1 MKFEQFLAWAKLREN
16 IPDDTQPYLR
26 ECYDYAYK
34 QGMVISRFLAPF
46 HLEAYIYCLAMHLI
60 ILTPNDA
67 NQELNLKYFP
77 DGIDFV
83 GLISSSVSN
92 GTSSVGTHAYKGLND
107 LTLTQAMLV
116 STPYGKEVASLQNSL
131 RVGIAVV

>member
-1 MKFEQFLAWAKLREN
+1 MKYEEFLNWAKLREN
-16 IPDDTQPYLR
+16 IADDTQPYLR

-34 QGMVISRFLAPF
+34 QGMVVSRFFAPF
-46 HLEAYIYCLAMHLI
+46 QLEAYIYCLAMHLI
-60 ILTPNDA
+60 ILTPNEE
-67 NQELNLKYFP
+67 NQDLNLKYFP
-77 DGIDFV
+77 DGTGFV

-92 GTSSVGTHAYKGLND
+92 GTSSVGTHAYKGLNE

-116 STPYGKEVASLQNSL
+116 STPYGKEVASMQSSL

>member
-1 MKFEQFLAWAKLREN
+1 MKYEEFLKWAKLREN
-16 IPDDTQPYLR
+16 IVDDTQPYLR

-34 QGMVISRFLAPF
+34 QGMVVSRFFAPF
-46 HLEAYIYCLAMHLI
+46 QLEAYIYCLAMHLI
-60 ILTPNDA
+60 ILTPNEE
-67 NQELNLKYFP
+67 NQDLNLKYFP
-77 DGIDFV
+77 DGTGFV

-92 GTSSVGTHAYKGLND
+92 GTSSVGTHAYKGLNE

-116 STPYGKEVASLQNSL
+116 STPYGKEVASMQSSL